1 MEKRP
6 TIYCSLEMLIY
17 ISEQFMLAFE
27 KENAEDVFIWNNW
40 YTLIVDKSQLC
51 VDFDIEKITTLS
63 ATNHLI
69 KTLIKGSNRQGQKS
83 DITPMPNFFAE
94 NNFGDVYPPNSIFLL
109 DKTEQ
114 ECLTLSNQFGMIFLN
129 KDTLASKS
137 KLLFSWALYNVTKD
151 TKAIQSFKNWKELQ
165 KFKHPFNAMIVVD
178 NYILDEQKGLENL
191 KNIIENYLPEKL
203 ENTDFHLTIITSH
216 QTVNRKTNKKIPKY
230 NLQDKYDND
239 LHSMVKSLNKPYK
252 INISLISIDS
262 DKNHDRNIFTNYF
275 WLHSG
280 HSFDYFSPKG
290 EVTNPT
296 NLMIFPIF
304 YQNEKMGNNQNTVYE
319 AVYQHLSEMK
329 RIVDS
334 ANIEDITIPN
344 TTNILPNTQN
354 AIGNKQNRLLE

>member
-6 TIYCSLEMLIY
+6 TIYCSLDILIF
-17 ISEQFMLAFE
+17 ISEMFTLAFKNE
-27 KENAEDVFIWNNW
+27 KAEDVFLWNNW
-40 YTLIVDKSQLC
+40 YTLLVDKSQLF

-94 NNFGDVYPPNSIFLL
+94 NNFGNVYPPNSIFLL

-151 TKAIQSFKNWKELQ
+151 TKAIQCFKNWKELQ
-165 KFKHPFNAMIVVD
+165 NFKHPFNAMIVVD
-178 NYILDEQKGLENL
+178 NYILDEQKGIDNL
-191 KNIIENYLPEKL
+191 KGILESYLPDKL
-203 ENTDFHLTIITSH
+203 ENIDFHLTIITSH
-216 QTVNRKTNKKIPKY
+216 QVVNRKTNVKTNKY
-230 NLQDKYDND
+230 DLQNKYDND
-239 LHSMVKSLNKPYK
+239 LHSIVQSLNKSYK
-252 INISLISIDS
+252 VNISLISIDS

-280 HSFDYFSPKG
+280 HSFDYFNSKG

-304 YQNEKMGNNQNTVYE
+304 YQNEKMGNNQNSVYE
-319 AVYQHLSEMK
+319 AIYQHLSEIK
-329 RIVDS
+329 GIVDN
-334 ANIEDITIPN
+334 AKTNDITIA
-344 TTNILPNTQN
+344 NTQNTLPKN